1 MKWKNSWAIENID
14 NDKDVLNMQQVLDK
28 IHKGLIVSCQA
39 LENEP
44 LHSSF
49 IMGRMAI
56 AAKEGGAKCIRA
68 NSVADIMEIK
78 KNVDLPVIGIIKQVY
93 GQNDVYITPT
103 MAEIDALMETKA
115 EIIATDATARVRPDG
130 KTLKQFYGEIRA
142 KYPDVLLMADV
153 STIEEAK
160 YADDLGFDIVAPTL
174 YGYTNETLG
183 EKIYQDDYAV
193 LKEIVKAVKK
203 AKVIAEGNV
212 ITPEIARSVLDM
224 NVHAVVVGGAI
235 TRPQQIT
242 KRFVDA
248 IQE

>member
-1 MKWKNSWAIENID
+1 MKWKNTWVIENID
-14 NDKDVLNMQQVLDK
+14 NDKDVLNMQQVLDI

-153 STIEEAK
+153 SSIEEAK

>member
-1 MKWKNSWAIENID
+1 
-14 NDKDVLNMQQVLDK
+14 MQQVLDK

-56 AAKEGGAKCIRA
+56 AAKKGGATCIRA

-103 MAEIDALMETKA
+103 IVEIDALMETKA
-115 EIIATDATARVRPDG
+115 EIIATDATARIRPNG
-130 KTLKQFYGEIRA
+130 KTLEQFYCDIRA

-153 STIEEAK
+153 STIDEAV
-160 YADDLGFDIVAPTL
+160 YADHLGFDIVAPTL
-174 YGYTNETLG
+174 YGYTNETMG
-183 EKIYQDDYAV
+183 QKIYQDDYAV
-193 LKEIVKAVKK
+193 LKEIIKAVKN

-212 ITPEIARSVLDM
+212 ITPEIARSILDM

-248 IQE
+248 MQK

>member
-1 MKWKNSWAIENID
+1 
-14 NDKDVLNMQQVLDK
+14 MQQVLDK
-28 IHKGLIVSCQA
+28 IHKSLIVSCQA

-130 KTLKQFYGEIRA
+130 KTLKQFYGEIRG

-153 STIEEAK
+153 STIEEAIF
-160 YADDLGFDIVAPTL
+160 ADDLGFDIVAPTL
-174 YGYTNETLG
+174 YGYTDETIG
-183 EKIYQDDYAV
+183 QKIYQDDYAL

-248 IQE
+248 IQK

>member
-1 MKWKNSWAIENID
+1 
-14 NDKDVLNMQQVLDK
+14 MQQLLDK

-56 AAKEGGAKCIRA
+56 AAKEGGATCIRA

-103 MAEIDALMETKA
+103 MVEIDALMETKA
-115 EIIATDATARVRPDG
+115 DIIATDATARIRPNG
-130 KTLKQFYGEIRA
+130 KTLEQFYCDIRA

-153 STIEEAK
+153 STIDEAV
-160 YADDLGFDIVAPTL
+160 YADQLGFDIVAPTL
-174 YGYTNETLG
+174 YGYTNETMG
-183 EKIYQDDYAV
+183 QKIYQDDYAV
-193 LKEIVKAVKK
+193 LKEIIKAVKN

-212 ITPEIARSVLDM
+212 ITPEIARSILDM

-242 KRFVDA
+242 KRFVNA
-248 IQE
+248 MQK

>member
-1 MKWKNSWAIENID
+1 MKWKNSWDIENID

>member
-1 MKWKNSWAIENID
+1 MKWKNTWVIKNID

-56 AAKEGGAKCIRA
+56 AAKEGGATCIRA

-103 MAEIDALMETKA
+103 MVEIDALMETKA
-115 EIIATDATARVRPDG
+115 EIIATDATARIRPNG
-130 KTLKQFYGEIRA
+130 KTLEQFYCDIRA

-153 STIEEAK
+153 STIDEAV
-160 YADDLGFDIVAPTL
+160 YADHLGFDIVAPTL
-174 YGYTNETLG
+174 YGYTNETMG
-183 EKIYQDDYAV
+183 QKIYQDDYAV
-193 LKEIVKAVKK
+193 LKEIIKAVKN

-212 ITPEIARSVLDM
+212 ITPEIARSILDM

-248 IQE
+248 MQK

>member
-1 MKWKNSWAIENID
+1 
-14 NDKDVLNMQQVLDK
+14 MQQVLDK

-56 AAKEGGAKCIRA
+56 AAKEGGATCIRA

-103 MAEIDALMETKA
+103 MVEIDALMETKA
-115 EIIATDATARVRPDG
+115 EIIATDATARIRPNG
-130 KTLKQFYGEIRA
+130 KTLEQFFCDIRA

-153 STIEEAK
+153 STIDEAV
-160 YADDLGFDIVAPTL
+160 YADHLGFDIVAPTL
-174 YGYTNETLG
+174 YGYTSETMG
-183 EKIYQDDYAV
+183 QKIYQDDYAV
-193 LKEIVKAVKK
+193 LKEIIKAVKN

-212 ITPEIARSVLDM
+212 ITPEIARSILDM

-242 KRFVDA
+242 KRFVNA
-248 IQE
+248 MQK

>member
-1 MKWKNSWAIENID
+1 MKWKNTWVIKNID

-56 AAKEGGAKCIRA
+56 AAKEGGATCIRA

-93 GQNDVYITPT
+93 GHNDVYITPT

-115 EIIATDATARVRPDG
+115 EIIATDATVRVRPDG

-153 STIEEAK
+153 STIEEAV

-174 YGYTNETLG
+174 YGYTNETFG
-183 EKIYQDDYAV
+183 HKIYQDNYAV
-193 LKEIVKAVKK
+193 LKEIVKEVKK

-248 IQE
+248 IQK

>member
-1 MKWKNSWAIENID
+1 
-14 NDKDVLNMQQVLDK
+14 MQQVLDK

-56 AAKEGGAKCIRA
+56 AAKEGGATCIRA

-103 MAEIDALMETKA
+103 MVEIDALMETKA
-115 EIIATDATARVRPDG
+115 EIIATDATARLRPNG
-130 KTLKQFYGEIRA
+130 KTLEQFYCDIRA

-153 STIEEAK
+153 STIDEAV
-160 YADDLGFDIVAPTL
+160 YADHLGFDIVAPTL
-174 YGYTNETLG
+174 YGYTNETMG
-183 EKIYQDDYAV
+183 QKIYQDDYAV
-193 LKEIVKAVKK
+193 LKEIIKAVKN

-212 ITPEIARSVLDM
+212 ITPEIARSILDM

-248 IQE
+248 MQK

>member
-1 MKWKNSWAIENID
+1 MKWKNTWVIENID

-153 STIEEAK
+153 STIEEAIF
-160 YADDLGFDIVAPTL
+160 ADDLGFDIVAPTL
-174 YGYTNETLG
+174 YGYTDETIG
-183 EKIYQDDYAV
+183 EKIYQDDYAL

-248 IQE
+248 IQK

>member
-1 MKWKNSWAIENID
+1 MS
-14 NDKDVLNMQQVLDK
+14 
-28 IHKGLIVSCQA
+28 HCTA
-39 LENEP
+39 LLLWDAWP
-44 LHSSF
+44 F
-49 IMGRMAI
+49 F
-56 AAKEGGAKCIRA
+56 AKEGGATCIRA

-103 MAEIDALMETKA
+103 MVEIDALMETKA
-115 EIIATDATARVRPDG
+115 EIIATDATARIRPNG
-130 KTLKQFYGEIRA
+130 KTLEQFYCDIRA

-153 STIEEAK
+153 STIDEAV
-160 YADDLGFDIVAPTL
+160 YADHLGFDIVAPTL
-174 YGYTNETLG
+174 YGYTNETMG
-183 EKIYQDDYAV
+183 QKIYQDDYAV
-193 LKEIVKAVKK
+193 LKEIIKAVKN

-212 ITPEIARSVLDM
+212 ITPEIARSILDM

-248 IQE
+248 MQK

>member
-1 MKWKNSWAIENID
+1 
-14 NDKDVLNMQQVLDK
+14 MQQVLDK

-56 AAKEGGAKCIRA
+56 AAKEGGATCIRA

-130 KTLKQFYGEIRA
+130 KTLKQFYSEIRA

-153 STIEEAK
+153 STIEEAV

-174 YGYTNETLG
+174 YGYTNETLSQ
-183 EKIYQDDYAV
+183 KIYQDDYAV
-193 LKEIVKAVKK
+193 LIEIVKEVKK

-212 ITPEIARSVLDM
+212 ITPEIARSVLNM

-248 IQE
+248 IQK

>member
-1 MKWKNSWAIENID
+1 
-14 NDKDVLNMQQVLDK
+14 MQQVLDK

-115 EIIATDATARVRPDG
+115 EIIATDATFRVRPDG
-130 KTLKQFYGEIRA
+130 ITLKQFYGEIRA

-193 LKEIVKAVKK
+193 LKEIVKAVNK

>member
-1 MKWKNSWAIENID
+1 
-14 NDKDVLNMQQVLDK
+14 MQQVLDK
-28 IHKGLIVSCQA
+28 IHKSLIVSCQA

-44 LHSSF
+44 LHSSY

-78 KNVDLPVIGIIKQVY
+78 KNVDLPVIAIIKQVY

-115 EIIATDATARVRPDG
+115 EIIATDATSRVRPDG

-160 YADDLGFDIVAPTL
+160 YADELGFDIVAPTL

-183 EKIYQDDYAV
+183 QKIYQDDYAV

>member
-1 MKWKNSWAIENID
+1 MKWKNTWVIKNID
-14 NDKDVLNMQQVLDK
+14 KDKDVLNMQQVLDK

-56 AAKEGGAKCIRA
+56 AAKEGGATCIRA

-103 MAEIDALMETKA
+103 MVEIDALMETKA
-115 EIIATDATARVRPDG
+115 DIIATDATARIRPNG
-130 KTLKQFYGEIRA
+130 KTLEQFYCDIRA

-153 STIEEAK
+153 STIDEAV
-160 YADDLGFDIVAPTL
+160 YADQLGFDIVAPTL
-174 YGYTNETLG
+174 YGYTNETMG
-183 EKIYQDDYAV
+183 QKIYQDDYAV
-193 LKEIVKAVKK
+193 LKEIIKAVKN

-212 ITPEIARSVLDM
+212 ITPEIARSILDM

-242 KRFVDA
+242 KRFVNA
-248 IQE
+248 MQK

>member
-1 MKWKNSWAIENID
+1 MKWKNSWVTENID
-14 NDKDVLNMQQVLDK
+14 NDKEVLNMQQVLDQ

-93 GQNDVYITPT
+93 GQNDVFITPT
-103 MAEIDALMETKA
+103 MVEIDALMETKA

-130 KTLKQFYGEIRA
+130 KTLKQFYCEIRA

-153 STIEEAK
+153 STIEEAV
-160 YADDLGFDIVAPTL
+160 YAEQLGFDIVAPTL
-174 YGYTNETLG
+174 YGYTNETFG
-183 EKIYQDDYAV
+183 QKIYQDDYAV

>member
-1 MKWKNSWAIENID
+1 MKWKNSWVIKNID

-193 LKEIVKAVKK
+193 LKEIVKAVNK

>member
-1 MKWKNSWAIENID
+1 MKWKNSWDIENID

-142 KYPDVLLMADV
+142 KYPNVLLMADV

>member
-1 MKWKNSWAIENID
+1 MKWKNTWVIKNID

-56 AAKEGGAKCIRA
+56 AAKEGGATCIRA

-103 MAEIDALMETKA
+103 MIEIDALMETKA
-115 EIIATDATARVRPDG
+115 EIIATDATARIRPNG
-130 KTLKQFYGEIRA
+130 KTLEQFYCDIRA

-153 STIEEAK
+153 STIDEAV
-160 YADDLGFDIVAPTL
+160 YADHLGFDIVAPTL
-174 YGYTNETLG
+174 YGYTSETMG
-183 EKIYQDDYAV
+183 QKIYQDDYAV
-193 LKEIVKAVKK
+193 LKEIIKAVKN

-212 ITPEIARSVLDM
+212 ITPEIARSILDM

-242 KRFVDA
+242 KRFVNA
-248 IQE
+248 MQK

>member
-1 MKWKNSWAIENID
+1 
-14 NDKDVLNMQQVLDK
+14 MQQVLEK

-56 AAKEGGAKCIRA
+56 AAKEGGATCIRA

-93 GQNDVYITPT
+93 GENDVYITPT

-130 KTLKQFYGEIRA
+130 KTVKQFYGEIRA

-153 STIEEAK
+153 STIEEAA

-248 IQE
+248 IQK

>member
-1 MKWKNSWAIENID
+1 
-14 NDKDVLNMQQVLDK
+14 MQQVLDK

-56 AAKEGGAKCIRA
+56 AAKEGGATCIRA

-130 KTLKQFYGEIRA
+130 KTLKQFYSEIRA

-153 STIEEAK
+153 STIEEAV

-174 YGYTNETLG
+174 YGYTNETFG
-183 EKIYQDDYAV
+183 QKIYQDDYAV
-193 LKEIVKAVKK
+193 LKEIVKEVKK

-212 ITPEIARSVLDM
+212 ITPEIARSVLNM

-248 IQE
+248 IQK

>member
-1 MKWKNSWAIENID
+1 
-14 NDKDVLNMQQVLDK
+14 MQQVLDK

-56 AAKEGGAKCIRA
+56 AAKEGGATCIRA

-103 MAEIDALMETKA
+103 MVEIDALMETKA
-115 EIIATDATARVRPDG
+115 EIIATDATARTRPNG
-130 KTLKQFYGEIRA
+130 KTLEKFYCDIRA

-153 STIEEAK
+153 STIDEAV
-160 YADDLGFDIVAPTL
+160 YADHIGFDIVAPTL
-174 YGYTNETLG
+174 YGYTNETMG
-183 EKIYQDDYAV
+183 QKIYQDEYAV
-193 LKEIVKAVKK
+193 LKEIIKAVKN

-212 ITPEIARSVLDM
+212 ITPEIARSILDM

-242 KRFVDA
+242 KRFVNA
-248 IQE
+248 MQK